1 LAVIILVFFFG
12 GSFVSGS
19 HFAEHV
25 KNREAAQKTF
35 LNRVKDATGLEAQTL
50 SEERAQGLVYECVKC
65 GAKVV
70 SHELE
75 LRGGGIKC
83 TICGYR
89 VLKKIRPPV
98 VKRVTA
104 E

>member
-1 LAVIILVFFFG
+1 MLVG
-12 GSFVSGS
+12 PTLR
-19 HFAEHV
+19 ERV

-50 SEERAQGLVYECVKC
+50 SEERAQGLIYECVKC
-65 GAKVV
+65 GAKVA

-104 E
+104 K